1 MNRLVVASMKLKS
14 LLIRNFLSFGEEAQH
29 LEFDSFNLIVGP
41 NNSGKTNV
49 LRTLSLVGKLFED
62 RAFDVIPY
70 YHRGDLNREFKV
82 EIEVQF
88 DQEEREALSDYITC
102 ASLIEKLQITGK
114 EDSNALNDLK
124 EAMILQHGRKVFDRL
139 FDAVSLEVLGKRQ
152 VVYPFEIRIKLAGDE
167 RELFIHPYGII
178 TREPTSPHSYTSWNF
193 AQILFDEIRLSNPDK
208 VSDFLSFKAKERPA
222 FEYAPAS
229 VFELISRKLEA
240 TSPSAISIGGFEFNN
255 FEAAFGDLL
264 EFRRL
269 RNFLRKRSFRK
280 ESANLYDVIST
291 IYNSSLVITS
301 DIRSR
306 SSACLLSSNE
316 MEMLETEFYYMTGK
330 ELPLILFK
338 LKNTSD
344 PRQRRRYREIL
355 RRFAEISNGLEF
367 DVTVQRRK
375 ISAGQQDELVLIS
388 PSSYMGMNLKAN
400 ENLRMVGVRSKEK
413 ESFVNELV
421 IQIVHN
427 DFAVPLDFAAA
438 GLAESLLL
446 LIALI
451 GHERKTILLDEPAL
465 NLHPKLQ
472 RKVLEL
478 VNQTISSNN
487 NQVILITHSPY
498 LVDAPQLQKA
508 WRLATRDSKTEVLH
522 IGRTIDEID
531 KRDAAR
537 KRYKVSSL
545 LGSAETRFLLFS
557 RGAIFVEGPSDKAII
572 EKLDKRLSL
581 REQGA
586 NVEANEWAV
595 IPIGVK
601 QNLGA
606 FIKLSRRLGIPYAA
620 VFDYDSLMVCNE
632 TIKMEND
639 EVKVSPIISSLCG
652 NNALT
657 PFEIELLRKLEP
669 STLQDEYSSEHFG
682 TLSQIANDH
691 GIFVLSSD
699 FEDLLHSLL
708 SYYTIKPLHILDAV
722 LDRIAMDTIPNEF
735 VEMTEFLKKRITGT

>member
-1 MNRLVVASMKLKS
+1 
-14 LLIRNFLSFGEEAQH
+14 
-29 LEFDSFNLIVGP
+29 
-41 NNSGKTNV
+41 
-49 LRTLSLVGKLFED
+49 
-62 RAFDVIPY
+62 
-70 YHRGDLNREFKV
+70 
-82 EIEVQF
+82 
-88 DQEEREALSDYITC
+88 
-102 ASLIEKLQITGK
+102 
-114 EDSNALNDLK
+114 
-124 EAMILQHGRKVFDRL
+124 MILQHGRKLFDRL
-139 FDAVSLEVLGKRQ
+139 FDSVSIEILGKRQ
-152 VVYPFEIRIKLAGDE
+152 VVDPFEITIKLSGDE
-167 RELFIHPYGII
+167 RELFIHPRGIV
-178 TREPTSPHSYTSWNF
+178 TSEPVSPRSYISSNF
-193 AQILFDEIRLSNPDK
+193 AQILFDEIQLSNPDK
-208 VSDFLSFKAKERPA
+208 LSDFLSVKAKERPV

-240 TSPSAISIGGFEFNN
+240 TSAISISGFEFSN

-280 ESANLYDVIST
+280 ESTNLYDVIST

-338 LKNTSD
+338 LKNASD

-355 RRFAEISNGLEF
+355 RHFSEISNGLEF
-367 DVTVQRRK
+367 DVTVQRKK

-388 PSSYMGMNLKAN
+388 PSSDMGMNLTAN
-400 ENLRMVGVRSKEK
+400 ESLRMVGVRSKEK

-498 LVDAPQLQKA
+498 LVDAPQLQET
-508 WRLATRDSKTEVLH
+508 WRLAKRDGKTEVLH
-522 IGRTIDEID
+522 IGKTIDEID
-531 KRDAAR
+531 KQDAAR
-537 KRYKVSSL
+537 KSYKVSSL
-545 LGSAETRFLLFS
+545 LGSAETRSLLFS

-586 NVEANEWAV
+586 NIETNEWSV
-595 IPIGVK
+595 IPIGVT

-606 FIKLSRRLGIPYAA
+606 FIKLSRKLGIPYTA
-620 VFDYDSLMVCNE
+620 VFDYDSLMVCDD
-632 TIKMEND
+632 TIKVEND
-639 EVKVSPIISSLCG
+639 EIKVSPIISSLHG
-652 NNALT
+652 NNVLT

-669 STLQDEYSSEHFG
+669 SMLENEYSSEHFN

-708 SYYTIKPLHILDAV
+708 SYYTIKPLHILDAI
-722 LDRIAMDTIPNEF
+722 LDRIALGTIPNEF
-735 VEMTEFLKKRITGT
+735 VKMTEFLKKRITGM